1 MWAARQHVS
10 KGRAAG
16 GAAERRL
23 SGRARARLLRL
34 LLAGGAHAGRSRGNN
49 LTGDIPPIFGSTDS
63 LQILDLSGVGGCG
76 MGVACRGVGCM

>member
-1 MWAARQHVS
+1 MLS
-10 KGRAAG
+10 IGGLGLEGRLPAC
-16 GAAERRL
+16 
-23 SGRARARLLRL
+23 LLRN
-34 LLAGGAHAGRSRGNN
+34 SRLYQLSARDNN